1 MAERRRIQLTTLS
14 NNVPLALPAALLKQV
29 PPKQQDS
36 GVPAVGA
43 AAANGGKSEST
54 LRLVLALFEPDQRR
68 CPEFYYPEL
77 VRKKNNAVKRP
88 CKSLDEEENQGE
100 MEAIAKKFEEK
111 YGGSKRKKDRLQDLV
126 DMGYG
131 YDETDSFIDNSEA
144 YDELV
149 PASLTTK
156 YGGFYINSGTLQFR
170 QASESESDDFV
181 TDDKKKIKKRKSK
194 EEGDTKLMKKKKEDQ
209 HKKKPLKTGIMPLNA
224 SEEKKKKKKK
234 HASAMSVNE
243 MLKKFQNDKDSLLK
257 EETKPPQNTQS
268 AWLMTREMDAGLNV
282 TDPLLSLIGSANEND
297 LFQAASTIDFD
308 IDLDKLLYDSPEPS
322 PSGLDENSDPMAT
335 GQAQKQPLSF
345 PDGLPPE
352 LEKRV
357 KEMTQAAKGS
367 DGEGKQKFFTQDI
380 NSMLLDIE
388 IQSRELNSPL
398 RSGIYAYLASFLP
411 CSKDTLLKRA
421 KKLHLHEQDGR
432 LKEPLQ
438 KLKEAIGRSMPEQ
451 IAKYQ
456 DECLA
461 HTQAKYAK
469 MLEEGKEKEQKEKA
483 CSDEDED
490 EDKSGKR
497 VMGPRKK
504 FQWNDEIRDFLCSVV
519 GLKVGSYELEKNKS
533 QSPEEYLKAFL
544 EAEVKPLWP
553 KGWMQS
559 RMLFK
564 ESRRVHSHIT
574 CLELAKVERKI
585 CSTLPPSES
594 TTVLAGGPSGTLV
607 TSSASSA
614 PSATAPS
621 SGTSAAL
628 HPSSMDDSL
637 DGDLIHNPPSLGAVS
652 EELAAL
658 NSDGKCGPDFTF
670 SCKPPPETL
679 AITLEDGKATQNPPC
694 STSSCLTPTQSP
706 LNLLAEQALALG
718 QIPQERK
725 MDSAQLL
732 VIPGYS
738 DLLSQTSMSNQALT
752 DSVQVKPKNCGLSKS
767 SQSVL
772 SSSLSSPALKP
783 FLQHNQHQKCFP
795 APVSKAS
802 KYVAPCLGLQQPTSK
817 SQTFLPLPC
826 TLPNSMLPTSPS
838 ISKMAPSQGP
848 AMSYQTKQQH
858 NPTTGISSSSFQP
871 IFSVVATTKS
881 GASQSRVVQSVPG
894 TLSSVTNVIASH
906 KSPTPTQVS
915 SLPSPNTAAKKTPSP
930 QKLTL
935 VAPPGGENGDSSNG
949 TQGVARL
956 LTSSLAP
963 PKSVPA
969 ATVSQRT
976 GSLFTFSF
984 SESPALPSPPSL
996 NLLSPSFTTAGQTL
1010 APGTLGVLPGLV
1022 PMHAFSFPVLSFSP
1036 DSASKALGSTDAI
1049 VTGPAPGTF
1058 HHGLT
1063 RSKCV
1068 WLCIAANTL
1077 FFISFSVACLEEHTP
1092 AHSVA
1097 FCSHALFHSVNYSVP
1112 SPFSWFVAF
1121 VSFSLH
1127 AESPEKQVSQESR
1140 SNH

>member
-1 MAERRRIQLTTLS
+1 MAERRRIQLTALS
-14 NNVPLALPAALLKQV
+14 GNVPLPAALLR
-29 PPKQQDS
+29 
-36 GVPAVGA
+36 VPAKQDAGGPTV
-43 AAANGGKSEST
+43 AANGGKSDST

-68 CPEFYYPEL
+68 CPEFYYPDL
-77 VRKKNNAVKRP
+77 VRKKSNAVKRP
-88 CKSLDEEENQGE
+88 CRSLDEEENQADV
-100 MEAIAKKFEEK
+100 EAIAKKFEEK

-170 QASESESDDFV
+170 QASESESDDFA
-181 TDDKKKIKKRKSK
+181 TDDKKKLKAPKSK
-194 EEGDTKLMKKKKEDQ
+194 EEGDTKLIKKKEEDQ
-209 HKKKPLKTGIMPLNA
+209 HKKKSKTGIMPLNA
-224 SEEKKKKKKK
+224 NEEKKKKKKK
-234 HASAMSVNE
+234 HAGAMTVNE
-243 MLKKFQNDKDSLLK
+243 MLKKFQNDKESLLK
-257 EETKPPQNTQS
+257 EEPKPPQSSQCVSLT
-268 AWLMTREMDAGLNV
+268 TREMDTSLNV
-282 TDPLLSLIGSANEND
+282 TDPLLSLIGSANESD
-297 LFQAASTIDFD
+297 LFQAANTIDFD

-322 PSGLDENSDPMAT
+322 PSGLDENSDPMAP
-335 GQAQKQPLSF
+335 GQSQKQPLAF

-357 KEMTQAAKGS
+357 KELTQAAKGS
-367 DGEGKQKFFTQDI
+367 DGEGKQKFFTQDV

-411 CSKDTLLKRA
+411 CSKDTLVKRA

-432 LKEPLQ
+432 VKEPLQ

-483 CSDEDED
+483 CSDEEED

-519 GLKVGSYELEKNKS
+519 GLKVDSYELERNKS
-533 QSPEEYLKAFL
+533 QSAEEYLKAFL

-564 ESRRVHSHIT
+564 ESKRVHSHIT
-574 CLELAKVERKI
+574 CIAFG
-585 CSTLPPSES
+585 STLPPSGS
-594 TTVLAGGPSGTLV
+594 ISVLAGAPSSTLLS
-607 TSSASSA
+607 TSVSSA
-614 PSATAPS
+614 PTIGVSGSGASTAP
-621 SGTSAAL
+621 L
-628 HPSSMDDSL
+628 PFVMDDSL

-658 NSDGKCGPDFTF
+658 NSDGKCSTDFSF
-670 SCKPPPETL
+670 SCKLPPDT
-679 AITLEDGKATQNPPC
+679 AASSVTLEDGKVTQNPPC
-694 STSSCLTPTQSP
+694 STSACLTPTQSP

-718 QIPQERK
+718 QLTQERK
-725 MDSAQLL
+725 IDNTQLL
-732 VIPGYS
+732 VIPGHS
-738 DLLSQTSMSNQALT
+738 DLLSQTPTANQTLT
-752 DSVQVKPKNCGLSKS
+752 EAQAKLKNCGLPKS
-767 SQSVL
+767 SQPVL
-772 SSSLSSPALKP
+772 SNPLLSPALKP
-783 FLQHNQHQKCFP
+783 FLQHNQHQKNFP
-795 APVSKAS
+795 ASIRYNLNSLLSSSQNKAS
-802 KYVAPCLGLQQPTSK
+802 KYVAPCVGLQQTASK
-817 SQTFLPLPC
+817 LQTFLPVHP
-826 TLPNSMLPTSPS
+826 TPPSSMPPTSAS
-838 ISKMAPSQGP
+838 ISKTA
-848 AMSYQTKQQH
+848 AVSYQSKQQH
-858 NPTTGISSSSFQP
+858 NPTTGISSCPFQP
-871 IFSVVATTKS
+871 IFSVVAATKS
-881 GASQSRVVQSVPG
+881 GASQSRVVQSIPG
-894 TLSSVTNVIASH
+894 TLSSVTSVIASH
-906 KSPTPTQVS
+906 KSPTPNQVS
-915 SLPSPNTAAKKTPSP
+915 GLPPPSPTAKKTPSP

-963 PKSVPA
+963 PKPA
-969 ATVSQRT
+969 PVATVSQTWCWFPFLSAT
-976 GSLFTFSF
+976 GA
-984 SESPALPSPPSL
+984 PALSSPPSL
-996 NLLSPSFTTAGQTL
+996 NLLSPSFTSAGQTL

-1036 DSASKALGSTDAI
+1036 DSVPKSLGSTDAI

-1063 RSKCV
+1063 HSKCFIV
-1068 WLCIAANTL
+1068 VFTQYFL
-1077 FFISFSVACLEEHTP
+1077 FLLLLS
-1092 AHSVA
+1092 
-1097 FCSHALFHSVNYSVP
+1097 
-1112 SPFSWFVAF
+1112 
-1121 VSFSLH
+1121 
-1127 AESPEKQVSQESR
+1127 
-1140 SNH
+1140 